1 MDSYEKSLQTLE
13 LPSVLA
19 LLAAQAVS
27 ETARANAMALR
38 PSGDRAVVETRLGET
53 SAAAGMMV
61 VKGSPSFS
69 GVKDVRAALQRADM
83 GGALNTRELLD
94 IAGVLQAARA
104 VRGYGTGDRQD
115 KTCIDYLF
123 GALQANRYLEEK
135 IFTSI
140 TGEDEIAD
148 SASSELASIRR
159 LIRAA
164 SARVHDALQKII
176 SSPSYAKALQEPII
190 TTRSER
196 YVVPVKAEHKGAVP
210 GLVHDVSASG
220 ATLFIE
226 PMAAVKANNEL
237 RELRAREKTEIER
250 ILAELSA
257 ECAAHREDIS
267 SDFDVLVRL
276 DLIFAKAKLAYQ
288 LDAVAPALTDKQLLL
303 HRARHPLLP
312 KDTAVPIDVTLG
324 GEFDTL
330 VITGPNTG
338 GKTVTLKTIGLLS
351 AMTQCGLHIPC
362 ADGSTMPVFDE
373 IMADI
378 GDEQSIEQS
387 LSTFSAHMTNTV
399 RMLQA
404 CDERSL
410 LLFDELGAGTD
421 PTEGAA
427 LAIAI
432 IEHARRCGAL
442 IAATTHYT
450 ELKVYATTQPGVMNA
465 SCEFDVDSL
474 RPTYHLLIGIPGKS
488 NAFAISERLGLPE
501 EIISDARSR
510 VSTESASMEA
520 TIEKLEQVRQ
530 LMERDRAEAARQLR
544 AAEDDRRKAER
555 MKAELSVRLEKAD
568 EKARRDAERII
579 GDARRT
585 ADEVMRELD
594 ALRKM
599 EKTDTDHHRAN
610 DARAALRRKLNAA
623 EDAAAAAAHPQI
635 QEKKVS
641 ARPVRVGDT
650 VQLRK
655 MGDIKATVTAVSADR
670 TLSLRAGIMNVT
682 AKEQDVY
689 LLENEKPE
697 AEKFAAAHAASLR
710 SVAAESEIDLRGMD
724 SMEAVAATE
733 RFLDNA
739 VMAKLMPGSTVK
751 ATTRAYWE
759 LYQTTPEIQD
769 EFKGMKVL
777 GLHIAA
783 PVEIHTKSKR
793 VETLADIK
801 GMRLVGP
808 GKDSMLIAKGLV
820 DLAAGVAGIKGANK
834 PSQVDG
840 AFKLGIVAAVAT
852 LAQAVLTL
860 PAFGGDAINFGAFV
874 IVVYDLFFV
883 QQAHAVKAENK
894 DRL

>member
-13 LPSVLA
+13 LPAVLA

-27 ETARANAMALR
+27 ETARTQAMALR
-38 PSGDRAVVETRLGET
+38 PSGDRAVVATRLGET
-53 SAAAGMMV
+53 SAAASMMV

-94 IAGVLQAARA
+94 IAGVLQAARC
-104 VRGYGTGDRQD
+104 VRSYGTGERQD
-115 KTCIDYLF
+115 KTSIDYLF
-123 GALQANRYLEEK
+123 SALQANRFLEEK

-190 TTRSER
+190 TMRSER

-288 LDAVAPALTDKQLLL
+288 LDAVAPALTDKQLSL

-338 GKTVTLKTIGLLS
+338 GKTVTLKTIGLLA

-399 RMLQA
+399 RMLKE
-404 CDERSL
+404 CDDRSL

-421 PTEGAA
+421 PAEGAA

-432 IEHARRCGAL
+432 IEHARKCGAL

-488 NAFAISERLGLPE
+488 NAFEISRKLGLPE
-501 EIISDARSR
+501 FIIGRAKELLS
-510 VSTESASMEA
+510 
-520 TIEKLEQVRQ
+520 KEQVRFEDVIANAEYHRQ
-530 LMERDRAEAARQLR
+530 VAKKERELAEQARNEMISIRDQAETERKKLEDQREKSIRKAKEEAKRIVENAKRESEAMIAELR
-544 AAEDDRRKAER
+544 AMKKAGGAQEHEIQKVKKQ
-555 MKAELSVRLEKAD
+555 MEKAQD
-568 EKARRDAERII
+568 ELADKKEVGGEIPKSVKAGDMVHIASMDVDATIVAPADSKGYVQLKVGMMKMRAPLSDLRTLTATQQLVKKEQKKLERKKS
-579 GDARRT
+579 
-585 ADEVMRELD
+585 MREARVDITTRAVRQELD
-594 ALRKM
+594 VRGMALDEAIPEV
-599 EKTDTDHHRAN
+599 EKFID
-610 DARAALRRKLNAA
+610 DAMLSSLG
-623 EDAAAAAAHPQI
+623 E
-635 QEKKVS
+635 VS
-641 ARPVRVGDT
+641 IIHGNGTGV
-650 VQLRK
+650 
-655 MGDIKATVTAVSADR
+655 
-670 TLSLRAGIMNVT
+670 LRAGIQDCLRRHPCVSSFRLGRYGEGETGVT
-682 AKEQDVY
+682 IV
-689 LLENEKPE
+689 
-697 AEKFAAAHAASLR
+697 SL
-710 SVAAESEIDLRGMD
+710 
-724 SMEAVAATE
+724 
-733 RFLDNA
+733 
-739 VMAKLMPGSTVK
+739 K
-751 ATTRAYWE
+751 
-759 LYQTTPEIQD
+759 
-769 EFKGMKVL
+769 
-777 GLHIAA
+777 
-783 PVEIHTKSKR
+783 
-793 VETLADIK
+793 
-801 GMRLVGP
+801 
-808 GKDSMLIAKGLV
+808 
-820 DLAAGVAGIKGANK
+820 
-834 PSQVDG
+834 
-840 AFKLGIVAAVAT
+840 
-852 LAQAVLTL
+852 
-860 PAFGGDAINFGAFV
+860 
-874 IVVYDLFFV
+874 
-883 QQAHAVKAENK
+883 
-894 DRL
+894 

>member
-123 GALQANRYLEEK
+123 SALQANRYLEEK

-237 RELRAREKTEIER
+237 RELHAREKTEIER

-288 LDAVAPALTDKQLLL
+288 LDAVAPALTDKQLSL

-312 KDTAVPIDVTLG
+312 KDTAVPIDVALG

-610 DARAALRRKLNAA
+610 DA
-623 EDAAAAAAHPQI
+623 AAAAAHPQI

-739 VMAKLMPGSTVK
+739 VMAKLEKVTIIHG
-751 ATTRAYWE
+751 
-759 LYQTTPEIQD
+759 
-769 EFKGMKVL
+769 KGTGVL
-777 GLHIAA
+777 
-783 PVEIHTKSKR
+783 R
-793 VETLADIK
+793 
-801 GMRLVGP
+801 
-808 GKDSMLIAKGLV
+808 
-820 DLAAGVAGIKGANK
+820 
-834 PSQVDG
+834 
-840 AFKLGIVAAVAT
+840 AAV
-852 LAQAVLTL
+852 
-860 PAFGGDAINFGAFV
+860 
-874 IVVYDLFFV
+874 
-883 QQAHAVKAENK
+883 QQSLRRNKAVKSF
-894 DRL
+894 RLGRYGEGESGVTVVELK